1 MATTIPNLNHADTL
15 LNRYSQWVVNYPV
28 IALLLTAIII
38 AASAF
43 GMRNL
48 QFKSDYREFFSSE
61 NKHLQAF
68 DALEKMYTKNDNVMF
83 IVTPKDGN
91 VFTADTLTSIR
102 TLTDKAWKIPYSSR
116 VDSVTN
122 YQHIEA
128 EGDELVVRDLVAD
141 DTDLAP
147 TSLEKI
153 KNIAISEP
161 MLQQRLISKTG
172 NVTGV
177 NVTVQIPPNGVQEV
191 EEIVAASRELAEQ
204 IRQLDTNLEVRLSG
218 LVFMNNAFS
227 ESTKKDMSSLVLL
240 SFVLMLVTLGF
251 ILKSFSGTIATF
263 FVIVFS
269 IVIAMGLGGHMHF
282 PITPPTATTPN
293 IVLTVAIANA
303 VHILITLFQQMRK
316 GHSKKLSIVESL
328 RINMQPVFLASA
340 TTAVGFLT
348 MNFSDV
354 PPFKHLG
361 SMVAFGVL
369 ASFVLSVLF
378 LPALLSLIPIRINA
392 NSVSTSNRYM
402 AKIGDFVVRR
412 RHSLMIGMLA
422 LIVGLISFLPRNELN
437 DIFLNYFDK
446 SVQFRVDSDYMV
458 DNLSGLYI
466 VDYSVDSGIT
476 GGISNP
482 DYLSDLEKFSQWYRQ
497 QPETINVATYSDI
510 MKRMNKSMHGDEQS
524 WYKVPDNR
532 SLAAQYLLMYEMS
545 LPYGLDI
552 KNQVN
557 VDRSATRFTVTTKTL
572 STNDLLALEHRAE
585 EWLATNAPALKHA
598 QASGPSIM
606 FGHIGKQNIV
616 SMLTGTTVALVLIS
630 FILIIALRS
639 FKIGFISLLPNLVP
653 AAMGFGLWGLAVGEV
668 GLSLAVVASMTLG
681 IVVDDTVHFLSKYLR
696 ARREQNINA
705 EDAVR
710 YAFTNVGMAL
720 ITTSVVLAVGFIV
733 LAMSSFKL
741 NSGMGTLTAIVI
753 VFALAADFLFLPP
766 LLMKFDKRTE
776 KEKDNENEKD
786 DDDDILVD
794 PASA

>member
-1 MATTIPNLNHADTL
+1 MQTQNQHPAHADTL
-15 LNRYSQWVVNYPV
+15 LNRYTLWVVNNPFL
-28 IALLLTAIII
+28 ALLISALII
-38 AASAF
+38 AAAAV
-43 GMRNL
+43 GARNL
-48 QFKSDYREFFSSE
+48 QFKSDYREFFSSQ

-83 IVTPKDGN
+83 VVTPKDGN
-91 VFTADTLTSIR
+91 VFTEHTLNSIR
-102 TLTDKAWKIPYSSR
+102 TFTEKAWQIPFSSR
-116 VDSVTN
+116 VDSITN
-122 YQHIEA
+122 FQHIEA
-128 EGDELVVRDLVAD
+128 DGDELIVRDLVAD
-141 DTDLAP
+141 DTPLTSA
-147 TSLEKI
+147 SLEKI
-153 KNIAISEP
+153 KNIAINDP
-161 MLQQRLISKTG
+161 VLKQRLISKTG

-177 NVTVQIPPNGVQEV
+177 NVTVQIPPNGMEEV
-191 EEIVAASRELAEQ
+191 EQVVSASRKLAKEMQ
-204 IRQLDTNLEVRLSG
+204 SLDPNLEVRLSG
-218 LVFMNNAFS
+218 IVFMNNAFT
-227 ESTKKDMSSLVLL
+227 ESSMNDMKSLVIL
-240 SFVLMLVTLGF
+240 SFLLMLITLGF
-251 ILKSFSGTIATF
+251 ILKSVSGTVATF

-269 IVIAMGLGGHMHF
+269 IIIAMGMGGHLGF

-303 VHILITLFQQMRK
+303 VHILISMFQQMRK
-316 GHSKKLSIVESL
+316 GHEKKLAIMESL

-340 TTAVGFLT
+340 TTAVGFMT

-354 PPFKHLG
+354 PPFNHLG

-369 ASFVLSVLF
+369 GSFILSVLF
-378 LPALLSLIPIRINA
+378 LPALLVYLPIRPMKTEESRA
-392 NSVSTSNRYM
+392 SRGM
-402 AKIGDFVVRR
+402 AKLGDFVVAK
-412 RHSLMIGMLA
+412 RHSLMIGMLI

-437 DIFLNYFDK
+437 DIFVNYFDK

-458 DNLSGLYI
+458 ENLGGLYL
-466 VDYSVDSGIT
+466 VDYSLDSGQA

-482 DYLSDLEKFSQWYRQ
+482 DYLQQVAKFAQWYRQ
-497 QPETINVATYSDI
+497 QPETINVSTYTDI
-510 MKRMNKSMHGDEQS
+510 MKRMNKSMHGDDIS
-524 WYKVPDNR
+524 WYKIPEQRN
-532 SLAAQYLLMYEMS
+532 LAAQYLLMYEMS

-572 STNDLLALEHRAE
+572 STNDLLAFEKRADD
-585 EWLATNAPALKHA
+585 WLAANAPAVKHA
-598 QASGPSIM
+598 QASGPSVM
-606 FGHIGKQNIV
+606 FAHIGQKNIK
-616 SMLTGTTVALVLIS
+616 SMLIGTTVALVLIS
-630 FILIIALRS
+630 GILIVALRS

-653 AAMGFGLWGLAVGEV
+653 AAMGFGLWGLLVGEV

-710 YAFTNVGMAL
+710 YAFTSVGMAL
-720 ITTSVVLAVGFIV
+720 ITTSVVLAVGFLV
-733 LAMSSFKL
+733 LATSSFKL

-776 KEKDNENEKD
+776 KEKDEENEKD
-786 DDDDILVD
+786 DDDDLLVD